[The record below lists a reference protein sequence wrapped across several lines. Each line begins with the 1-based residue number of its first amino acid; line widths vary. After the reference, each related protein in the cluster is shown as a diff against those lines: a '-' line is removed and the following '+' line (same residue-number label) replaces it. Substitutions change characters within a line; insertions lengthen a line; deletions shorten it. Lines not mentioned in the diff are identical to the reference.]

1 MRLFSI
7 LAAGLLFVASVFIA
21 FQDSA
26 EAARLGGGRSFG
38 SKPFMSQPAPR
49 PAMRQQTPAQS
60 RQNQALPQQGAR
72 PGLFG
77 GMGGLFGGLLA
88 GTLLGSL
95 LGGHGFAGGG
105 GFMDIIIFGILAFV
119 AYKLF
124 MRFRNRQ
131 GQEPAQAP
139 AGSMRGFNNDSF
151 QSSPLQRTAVESGWD
166 ALKGSPTAPFPH
178 APENNPDIPAGFDVE
193 DFLRGAKMAYTRL
206 QGAWDARDMKDIANF
221 ATPELLRQLQEQLD
235 EDPNPGKTE
244 ILLVNAQL
252 LGVENDSQHER
263 AQVYFDVLMRERQDQ
278 QTPESVR
285 EIWHFVRPAGE
296 DGHWKLDGIQ
306 QVD

>member
-1 MRLFSI
+1 MKFASI
-7 LAAGLLFVASVFIA
+7 LAAMLLFTASIFIA
-21 FQDSA
+21 CQDRA

-38 SKPFMSQPAPR
+38 SKPFMSQPAQR
-49 PAMRQQTPAQS
+49 PAMRQQTPGQA

-72 PGLFG
+72 PGLLG

-124 MRFRNRQ
+124 MRFRNRPA
-131 GQEPAQAP
+131 QEPAQAP
-139 AGSMRGFNNDSF
+139 AGVMGHFNDRF
-151 QSSPLQRTAVESGWD
+151 QPNPVQRNSVESGWD
-166 ALKGSPTAPFPH
+166 ALKGSPSGSVPPGSGAS
-178 APENNPDIPAGFDVE
+178 PDLPADFDAE
-193 DFLRGAKMAYTRL
+193 DFLRGAKMAYNRL
-206 QGAWDARDMKDIANF
+206 QAAWDARDMKDIANF
-221 ATPELLRQLQEQLD
+221 ATPELLRQLQQQLD

-252 LGVENDSQHER
+252 LNVEKDPQHER
-263 AQVYFDVLMRERQDQ
+263 AQVYFDVLMRESQDQ
-278 QTPESVR
+278 QTPESIR
-285 EIWHFVRPAGE
+285 EIWHFVRSASG